1 MESGL
6 LLSTSVTLLGRLRQE
21 PFDQDAWADFVDR
34 YGPAMLNWCRR
45 WKLQDADA
53 EDVTQNILCKLA
65 QKLRTFQYDP
75 EGSFRGWLRQVTQN
89 ALADFVH
96 WKKTVVHGDGNEQV
110 SRLLDNVEAC
120 ADLVA
125 RLGQEFDLELFEE
138 AICRVQLRVRPTTWM
153 AFQLHEREGLSGAE
167 AADRIGI
174 PVAHVF
180 VYSRRV
186 LKLIKGEIR
195 KLEDL
200 ARNMPRH
207 DECLSSS

>member
-1 MESGL
+1 MDSGL
-6 LLSTSVTLLGRLRQE
+6 SFSTSVTLLGRLRQQ
-21 PFDQDAWADFVDR
+21 PLDQAAWAEFVDR
-34 YGPAMLNWCRR
+34 YGPAIVNWCRR
-45 WKLQDADA
+45 WKLQNADA

-75 EGSFRGWLRQVTQN
+75 QGSFRGWLRQVTQN

-96 WKKTVVHGDGNEQV
+96 GKKTAVHGNGDEQV
-110 SRLLDNVEAC
+110 SRLLDNVEAS

-125 RLGQEFDLELFEE
+125 RLGQEFDLELFDEV
-138 AICRVQLRVRPTTWM
+138 AYRVQLRVRPTTWE

-167 AADRIGI
+167 AARHIGI
-174 PVAHVF
+174 PVAQVF

-186 LKLIKGEIR
+186 LKLIQAEIR
-195 KLEDL
+195 KLEDP
-200 ARNMPRH
+200 ARKTTRH